1 MATMLALITR
11 RLSRLLP
18 HAAPPADDRDDEELR
33 EYGWHESS
41 WIMARG
47 VDVIELPPQAAAALF
62 PDTQPAFYDACD
74 EPLAA

>member
-1 MATMLALITR
+1 MLALIAR
-11 RLSRLLP
+11 RLHRLLP
-18 HAAPPADDRDDEELR
+18 QSAAPVDERDEEEQR
-33 EYGWHESS
+33 EHGWHESS

-62 PDTQPAFYDACD
+62 PDTQPAFYDPGT

>member
-18 HAAPPADDRDDEELR
+18 HVATLADERDEEEQR
-33 EYGWHESS
+33 EHGWHESS

-47 VDVIELPPQAAAALF
+47 VDVIELSPQAAAALF
-62 PDTQPAFYDACD
+62 PDTQPAFYDACE

>member
-1 MATMLALITR
+1 MATMLALLTR
-11 RLSRLLP
+11 RLSRFLP
-18 HAAPPADDRDDEELR
+18 HAVAPIDDREEAELR
-33 EYGWHESS
+33 EHGWHESS

-74 EPLAA
+74 APIAA

>member
-18 HAAPPADDRDDEELR
+18 QAATPADERDDDELR
-33 EYGWHESS
+33 EHGWHESS